1 MIEFESIPNNDTSKR
16 LIQIQLIIGIIA
28 VPFLIVRELF
38 NVLTLALA
46 PYGADVL
53 IIMLIANNAGII
65 GAAFLVVGTIAV
77 IKRNGSNLA
86 WIFVAVFSIGQV
98 WRYSYNFLIFPGII
112 DIPNIDTFFVLSAIG
127 LVYQYSII
135 LISLYAW
142 LSIRSAVKYRPLY
155 FTYLILYA
163 FGGIAMYLVTG
174 ILFGFGPQSISSFE
188 ESLAFRTPGLIIYIL
203 TTVVLSLFFIS
214 QLYDSRTEQE
224 NGSSTTELDNW

>member
-135 LISLYAW
+135 LISLYA
-142 LSIRSAVKYRPLY
+142 
-155 FTYLILYA
+155 